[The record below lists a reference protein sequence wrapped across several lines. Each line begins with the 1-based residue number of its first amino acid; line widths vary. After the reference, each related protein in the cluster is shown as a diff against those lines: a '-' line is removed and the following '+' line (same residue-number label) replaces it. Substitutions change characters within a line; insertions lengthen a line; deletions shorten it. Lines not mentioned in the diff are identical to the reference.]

1 MNWANGIGR
10 CVHPS
15 CADRLR
21 NGGRFW
27 CVDRVWRWSP
37 CSSSAS
43 RCCPFASRP
52 TRAWECPSCAT
63 SLSADRAI
71 IHRGR
76 SIRPK
81 QVRDRLAPFNDLH
94 CTWHPLWLEPHEAF
108 FYVELVCNVW
118 FTLEICIRF
127 IVSPDKCEFLQSP
140 VNVID
145 LVATLSFYTDILLQ
159 VMNYSSQNHRL
170 ISRQMQ
176 HVDRIKKFVS
186 LVKPTGY
193 QSHFSFKS
201 E

>member
-1 MNWANGIGR
+1 M
-10 CVHPS
+10 
-15 CADRLR
+15 
-21 NGGRFW
+21 
-27 CVDRVWRWSP
+27 
-37 CSSSAS
+37 
-43 RCCPFASRP
+43 
-52 TRAWECPSCAT
+52 
-63 SLSADRAI
+63 
-71 IHRGR
+71 
-76 SIRPK
+76 
-81 QVRDRLAPFNDLH
+81 
-94 CTWHPLWLEPHEAF
+94 
-108 FYVELVCNVW
+108 CNVW

-193 QSHFSFKS
+193 QSHFLLNLNNDGRCLPMPMKAVGFLMIPLLPHRMKCHNVFESGQFGRLCKS
-201 E
+201 GEKTHDSLIIRKMLIGGEGGRGGQ